1 MILVVGFGGKKR
13 GGDGDYYY
21 YLVVMVKGGWSGCS
35 SREESLGMCSS
46 VETWGFEGFDCG
58 GCGAVSRRCGGGGE
72 MPWS

>member
-21 YLVVMVKGGWSGCS
+21 LVVEKGGW